1 VNCKILIQPSLNNL
15 HIKIFPNSA
24 LYLED
29 LLNVVRFSTGINN
42 TKSNPKQ
49 TGLTYI
55 YKIFFMDAIKLVH
68 FSFTFFMPRIDRF
81 YRLHKGC

>member
-15 HIKIFPNSA
+15 HIKFFPNSA

-29 LLNVVRFSTGINN
+29 LLNVVRF

-55 YKIFFMDAIKLVH
+55 YKYSLW
-68 FSFTFFMPRIDRF
+68 MP
-81 YRLHKGC
+81 LN